1 MTDAMTAMAHRE
13 FESRNET
20 GVRQTVAEAQQK
32 MRMNDPR
39 VEGNIDVE
47 MTQKTQY
54 WNKIEET
61 LDNEILNCIKVL
73 KEYTEQEVDSKLF
86 NNVLARLS
94 ELEHARKTM
103 TKYFTGHAW
112 TGWTSKML
120 VDPAI

>member
-13 FESRNET
+13 FEERI
-20 GVRQTVAEAQQK
+20 GVRQTVAEARQQMERK
-32 MRMNDPR
+32 DPSR
-39 VEGNIDVE
+39 EGNIDVE

-54 WNKIEET
+54 WNKIEEK
-61 LDNEILNCIKVL
+61 LDDEIVNCIKVL

-112 TGWTSKML
+112 TGWTSKM
-120 VDPAI
+120 VPAI